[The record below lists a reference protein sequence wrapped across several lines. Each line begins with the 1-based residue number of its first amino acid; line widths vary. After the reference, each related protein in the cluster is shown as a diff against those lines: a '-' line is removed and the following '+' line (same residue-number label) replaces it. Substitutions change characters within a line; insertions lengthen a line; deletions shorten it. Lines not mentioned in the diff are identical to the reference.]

1 MMRRGRTYHY
11 TGYTRAGALAE
22 GRLQATSLDEA
33 IEMLWE
39 RGLTPLETR
48 EDGAPTSERWGR
60 LELLA
65 RRKPSRRDV
74 ASFTREFATL
84 AQSEI
89 PLDDALRIV
98 SEQSG
103 TTRMQPVIASL
114 LEAVLDGAHL
124 SDAMARHP
132 EAFQDDY
139 VNMARVGE
147 ASGNMA
153 SVFGELADLL
163 ERRLDLAGRLASAL
177 VYPSVLI
184 VMALA
189 SIIVVMGVLV
199 PNLAPIFAESGK
211 PMPVMVAL
219 IVRMRETWPLIVTVA
234 LVMGMGAFGIGATM
248 LRSNQMRRAADRILL
263 GLPLAGTLSG
273 EQNFARFSRTLGSLL
288 RTGVPMLPALASA
301 RSAVRNRHIGS
312 SLEASLETVRDGQS
326 LGRALLGRPGI
337 PRVAL
342 RMIMVGEETG
352 KLDQMLLRTASVL
365 EQQSQRRI
373 ERLMTLLTPALTIA
387 IAGLVGGLMLTV
399 MNAIFSVNE
408 LALQ

>member
-1 MMRRGRTYHY
+1 
-11 TGYTRAGALAE
+11 
-22 GRLQATSLDEA
+22 
-33 IEMLWE
+33 
-39 RGLTPLETR
+39 
-48 EDGAPTSERWGR
+48 
-60 LELLA
+60 
-65 RRKPSRRDV
+65 
-74 ASFTREFATL
+74 
-84 AQSEI
+84 
-89 PLDDALRIV
+89 
-98 SEQSG
+98 
-103 TTRMQPVIASL
+103 VIASL

-153 SVFGELADLL
+153 RVFGELADLL
-163 ERRLDLAGRLASAL
+163 ERRLDLAGRLTSAL

-199 PNLAPIFAESGK
+199 PNLAPMFAESGRS
-211 PMPVMVAL
+211 MPTMVAL

-234 LVMGMGAFGIGATM
+234 LVMGMGAFGIGTTM

-263 GLPLAGTLSG
+263 ELPLAGTLSG

-312 SLEASLETVRDGQS
+312 SLEASLETIRDGQS

-352 KLDQMLLRTASVL
+352 KLDEMLLRTAFVL

-399 MNAIFSVNE
+399 MNAILSVNE

>member
-1 MMRRGRTYHY
+1 MMQRVRTYRY
-11 TGYTRAGALAE
+11 TGYTRAGAITE
-22 GRLQATSLDEA
+22 GRLQAISLEEA

-48 EDGAPTSERWGR
+48 EDGARASERWWR
-60 LELLA
+60 LELLSP
-65 RRKPSRRDV
+65 RKPSRRDV

-84 AQSEI
+84 AQSDI

-153 SVFGELADLL
+153 RVFGELADLL
-163 ERRLDLAGRLASAL
+163 ERRLDLAGRLTSAL

-199 PNLAPIFAESGK
+199 PNLAPMFAESGRS
-211 PMPVMVAL
+211 MPTMVAL
-219 IVRMRETWPLIVTVA
+219 IVRMRETWPLIVTVG

-248 LRSNQMRRAADRILL
+248 LRSNHMRRAADRILL

-352 KLDQMLLRTASVL
+352 KLDEMLLRTAFVL

-399 MNAIFSVNE
+399 MNAILSVNE

>member
-1 MMRRGRTYHY
+1 MMQRARTYRY
-11 TGYTRAGALAE
+11 TGYTRAGAITE
-22 GRLQATSLDEA
+22 GRLQAISLEEA

-48 EDGAPTSERWGR
+48 EDGAQASERWWR
-60 LELLA
+60 LKLLSP
-65 RRKPSRRDV
+65 RKPSRRDV

-84 AQSEI
+84 AQSDI

-132 EAFQDDY
+132 EAFQEDY
-139 VNMARVGE
+139 VNLARVGE
-147 ASGNMA
+147 ASGYMA
-153 SVFGELADLL
+153 RVFGELADLL
-163 ERRLDLAGRLASAL
+163 ERRLDLAGRLTSAL
-177 VYPSVLI
+177 VYPGVLI

-199 PNLAPIFAESGK
+199 PNLAPMFAESGRA
-211 PMPVMVAL
+211 MPTMIAL
-219 IVRMRETWPLIVTVA
+219 IVRMRETWPLIVTVT
-234 LVMGMGAFGIGATM
+234 LVMGMCAFGIGATM
-248 LRSNQMRRAADRILL
+248 LRSNHMRRAADRILL
-263 GLPLAGTLSG
+263 GLPLAGTLSA
-273 EQNFARFSRTLGSLL
+273 EQNFARFTRTLGSLL

-352 KLDQMLLRTASVL
+352 KLDEMLLRTAFVL

-373 ERLMTLLTPALTIA
+373 ERLMTLLTPVLTIA

-399 MNAIFSVNE
+399 MNAILSVNE

>member
-1 MMRRGRTYHY
+1 MMQRVRTYRY
-11 TGYTRAGALAE
+11 TGYTRAGAITE
-22 GRLQATSLDEA
+22 GRLQAISLEEA

-48 EDGAPTSERWGR
+48 EDGAQASERWWR
-60 LELLA
+60 LELVSP
-65 RRKPSRRDV
+65 RKPSRRDV

-84 AQSEI
+84 AQSDI

-124 SDAMARHP
+124 SEAMARHP
-132 EAFQDDY
+132 EAFQEDY

-153 SVFGELADLL
+153 RVFGELADLL
-163 ERRLDLAGRLASAL
+163 ERRLDLAGRLTSAL

-199 PNLAPIFAESGK
+199 PNLAPMFAESGRS
-211 PMPVMVAL
+211 MPTMVAL
-219 IVRMRETWPLIVTVA
+219 IVRMRESWPLIVTVG

-248 LRSNQMRRAADRILL
+248 LRSNHMRRAADRILL

-352 KLDQMLLRTASVL
+352 KLDEMLLRTAFVL

-399 MNAIFSVNE
+399 MNAILSVNE

>member
-1 MMRRGRTYHY
+1 M
-11 TGYTRAGALAE
+11 
-22 GRLQATSLDEA
+22 
-33 IEMLWE
+33 
-39 RGLTPLETR
+39 
-48 EDGAPTSERWGR
+48 
-60 LELLA
+60 
-65 RRKPSRRDV
+65 
-74 ASFTREFATL
+74 
-84 AQSEI
+84 
-89 PLDDALRIV
+89 
-98 SEQSG
+98 
-103 TTRMQPVIASL
+103 
-114 LEAVLDGAHL
+114 
-124 SDAMARHP
+124 
-132 EAFQDDY
+132 
-139 VNMARVGE
+139 
-147 ASGNMA
+147 
-153 SVFGELADLL
+153 
-163 ERRLDLAGRLASAL
+163 AL

-199 PNLAPIFAESGK
+199 PNLAPMFADSGRS
-211 PMPVMVAL
+211 MPTMIAL
-219 IVRMRETWPLIVTVA
+219 IVRMRESWPLIVTVA
-234 LVMGMGAFGIGATM
+234 LVMGMGAFGMGATM
-248 LRSNQMRRAADRILL
+248 LRSNHMRRAADRILL

-288 RTGVPMLPALASA
+288 RTGGPMLPALASA

-312 SLEASLETVRDGQS
+312 GLEASLETVRDGQS

-352 KLDQMLLRTASVL
+352 KLDEMLLRTAFVL

-399 MNAIFSVNE
+399 MNAILSVNE

>member
-1 MMRRGRTYHY
+1 MMRRVRTYRY
-11 TGYTRAGALAE
+11 TGYTRAGAITE
-22 GRLQATSLDEA
+22 GRLQAISLEEA

-48 EDGAPTSERWGR
+48 EDGARASERWWR
-60 LELLA
+60 LELLSP
-65 RRKPSRRDV
+65 RKPSRRDV

-84 AQSEI
+84 AQSDI

-124 SDAMARHP
+124 SDAMSRHP
-132 EAFQDDY
+132 VAFQDDY

-153 SVFGELADLL
+153 RVFGELADLL
-163 ERRLDLAGRLASAL
+163 ERRLDLAGRLTSAL

-199 PNLAPIFAESGK
+199 PNLAPMFADSGR
-211 PMPVMVAL
+211 PMPTMVAL

-234 LVMGMGAFGIGATM
+234 LVMGMGAFGMGATM
-248 LRSNQMRRAADRILL
+248 LRSNHMRRAADRILL

-312 SLEASLETVRDGQS
+312 GIEASLETVRDGQS

-352 KLDQMLLRTASVL
+352 KLDEMLLRTAFVL

-399 MNAIFSVNE
+399 MNAILSVNE

>member
-1 MMRRGRTYHY
+1 MQRARTYRY
-11 TGYTRAGALAE
+11 TGYTRSGGITE
-22 GRLQATSLDEA
+22 GRLQAISLEDA

-48 EDGAPTSERWGR
+48 EDGAQASERWWR
-60 LELLA
+60 LKLLSP
-65 RRKPSRRDV
+65 RKPSRRDV

-84 AQSEI
+84 AQSDI

-153 SVFGELADLL
+153 RVFGELADLL
-163 ERRLDLAGRLASAL
+163 ERRLDLAGRLTSAL
-177 VYPSVLI
+177 VYPCVLI

-189 SIIVVMGVLV
+189 SIIVVIGVLV
-199 PNLAPIFAESGK
+199 PNLAPMFADSGRS
-211 PMPVMVAL
+211 MPTMVAL

-234 LVMGMGAFGIGATM
+234 LVMGMGAFGMGATM
-248 LRSNQMRRAADRILL
+248 LRSNHMRRAADRILL

-301 RSAVRNRHIGS
+301 RSAVRNRHIGT

-337 PRVAL
+337 P
-342 RMIMVGEETG
+342 G
-352 KLDQMLLRTASVL
+352 
-365 EQQSQRRI
+365 
-373 ERLMTLLTPALTIA
+373 
-387 IAGLVGGLMLTV
+387 
-399 MNAIFSVNE
+399 
-408 LALQ
+408 

>member
-1 MMRRGRTYHY
+1 MQRARTYHY
-11 TGYTRAGALAE
+11 TGYTRSGEIAE
-22 GRLQATSLDEA
+22 GRLQAISLEEA
-33 IEMLWE
+33 IEILWE

-48 EDGAPTSERWGR
+48 EDGAQASERWWR
-60 LELLA
+60 LKLLSP
-65 RRKPSRRDV
+65 RKPSRRDV

-84 AQSEI
+84 AQSDI

-153 SVFGELADLL
+153 RVFGELADLL
-163 ERRLDLAGRLASAL
+163 ERRLDLAGRLTSAL

-199 PNLAPIFAESGK
+199 PISRRCS
-211 PMPVMVAL
+211 L
-219 IVRMRETWPLIVTVA
+219 IVV
-234 LVMGMGAFGIGATM
+234 
-248 LRSNQMRRAADRILL
+248 DRCRQWS
-263 GLPLAGTLSG
+263 LSSCG
-273 EQNFARFSRTLGSLL
+273 CEK
-288 RTGVPMLPALASA
+288 
-301 RSAVRNRHIGS
+301 
-312 SLEASLETVRDGQS
+312 
-326 LGRALLGRPGI
+326 PG
-337 PRVAL
+337 P
-342 RMIMVGEETG
+342 
-352 KLDQMLLRTASVL
+352 
-365 EQQSQRRI
+365 
-373 ERLMTLLTPALTIA
+373 
-387 IAGLVGGLMLTV
+387 
-399 MNAIFSVNE
+399 
-408 LALQ
+408 